1 MRMRILGLN
10 AFLVLTLGFILYPE
24 FFVLSIYDF
33 HNKKRGENVHIL

>member
-10 AFLVLTLGFILYPE
+10 AFLVPILGLILYPE
-24 FFVLSIYDF
+24 LSVLSIYDF